1 MAPSSTIGRRA
12 AIAAVALVATLSGAS
27 GTARAGE
34 PRLSL
39 EWERLADLL
48 RSGTQALARGQA
60 PVLVRPESTS
70 GEDEHLVDMTP
81 RLTLVARDWSG
92 AQLVS
97 GRLALTD
104 QIRLIRSS
112 RMVVSR
118 LHLGS
123 GRLAPF
129 AQVGLGQWRIDG
141 DLLPG
146 MPHTLETAGQLGA
159 GFELKLLS
167 RAVVA
172 VEVDDTIL
180 CPLDGEREIVP
191 DIQIWAASLVARAV
205 F

>member
-1 MAPSSTIGRRA
+1 MSAFRRCGAWLAAAALGAAASS
-12 AIAAVALVATLSGAS
+12 VA
-27 GTARAGE
+27 GTAEASE
-34 PRLSL
+34 PRLSIQ
-39 EWERLADLL
+39 WERLADVLQ
-48 RSGTQALARGQA
+48 SGTQALARGQA

-70 GEDEHLVDMTP
+70 GEDERFVDMAP

-112 RMVVSR
+112 RMVLSR
-118 LHLGS
+118 LRLGS

-129 AQVGLGQWRIDG
+129 AQVGVGQWRIDG

-146 MPHTLETAGQLGA
+146 MPHDMETAAQLGA
-159 GFELKLLS
+159 GFELKVRP
-167 RAVVA
+167 RAVIA
-172 VEVDDTIL
+172 VEVDDTVL
-180 CPLDGEREIVP
+180 CPLDGHPQIVP
-191 DIQIWAASLVARAV
+191 DTHLWAASLVARAV